1 MASQEYLSQHGA
13 IHYLKKG
20 LGDPLVLIHNI
31 YPGADLHEFSHNID
45 FLARYHTVYA
55 LDLLGF
61 GQSAAPWIKY
71 TADIYTDLISS
82 FLTDVVN
89 SPATVVSAGLT
100 CAYVADLAAS
110 HPELF
115 THLVFICPRS
125 EPTGLDSPRWLAS
138 LRRVFLTTPPL
149 GSGFY
154 QTMAGDAEL
163 AVFLRNCFYSTKE
176 VTPELIHRLKEN
188 ANRPGSV
195 HPYASLV
202 TGYLDKSLLAALP
215 KVQTPILLLWGRHA
229 RPTPVEHGVRVV
241 AVAKNVRLEII
252 EHAGSWPHYEQSAL
266 VNKIINEYLESPP
279 APAGPTAVDS

>member
-1 MASQEYLSQHGA
+1 MASYFYPSKFGD

-31 YPGADLHEFSHNID
+31 YPGADLQEFAHNID
-45 FLARYHTVYA
+45 SLARQHTVYA
-55 LDLLGF
+55 IDLLGF
-61 GQSAAPWIKY
+61 GQSAAPRLKY
-71 TADIYTDLISS
+71 TADIYIDVISS
-82 FLTDVVN
+82 FLTDVVKT
-89 SPATVVSAGLT
+89 PATVVSAGLT
-100 CAYVADLAAS
+100 CAYVTEIAAAD
-110 HPELF
+110 PTLF
-115 THLVFICPRS
+115 TSLAFICPRS

-138 LRRVFLTTPPL
+138 LRRVFLSTPPF

-163 AVFLRNCFYSTKE
+163 ALFLRNCFYSTKE
-176 VTPELIHRLKEN
+176 ITPELIQRLKEN

-215 KVQTPILLLWGRHA
+215 KVQTPILLVWGRHA

-252 EHAGSWPHYEQSAL
+252 EHAGAWPHYEQSAL
-266 VNKIINEYLESPP
+266 VNKIITEYLDSQPELSRPP
-279 APAGPTAVDS
+279 ATGS